1 MSQGELIT
9 AYKRGM
15 ISRRGFVRGLVSL
28 GATMAFANQLADQV
42 AAAPAEQAAPRA
54 FISDIYDGG
63 NDRDRNRRDGDDKDR
78 DDRNR
83 GGGGGIVNLIPERAP
98 EVVVPII
105 PSVPGLTIATTG
117 EIIRAES
124 GDIVAE
130 SPSSQGAETPSE
142 GSIRAEV
149 DAGIADATTPSDD
162 DE

>member
-63 NDRDRNRRDGDDKDR
+63 NNQDRNRRDRDDHER
-78 DDRNR
+78 DDRNQG
-83 GGGGGIVNLIPERAP
+83 GGGGGIANLIPVRAP
-98 EVVVPII
+98 EVIVPVVPVTG
-105 PSVPGLTIATTG
+105 PVIATTG
-117 EIIRAES
+117 EIIRAQV
-124 GDIVAE
+124 GDIVAQ
-130 SPSSQGAETPSE
+130 SPSSQGTEIPS
-142 GSIRAEV
+142 GDSIRAEV
-149 DAGIADATTPSDD
+149 DAGIAEAMTPSDD